1 MDTIYIRGG
10 RRLEGE
16 IPIHGAKNSALPLL
30 AATLLARGVSEIHNC
45 PHLSDVEA
53 SMSILR
59 LLGCRVERQENTVTV
74 DASVVC
80 CDSIPD
86 ELMREMRSSIVFL
99 GAVVARCGQA
109 NLTYPGGCELGPR
122 PIDLHLSALR
132 QLGLEIREEHGYLN
146 CYTDGPLSGSN
157 ISLSF
162 PSVGATENIMLAAVT
177 ARGDTVINNAAQEP
191 EIIDL
196 ACFLNKCGARIS
208 GAGKSKIRIEGV
220 KSLSCTEHSVIPDR
234 IVSAT
239 YLCCAAIT
247 GGEVMLTRTSA
258 DDIGSVLPVLEEMG
272 CRVLHSDTE
281 VYLRAPSR
289 LKGGGT
295 IRTMPYPGFPT
306 DAQALLMA
314 LSTLSDSTTVFV
326 ENIFENRFRHVGEL
340 CRMGAKIRTEGK
352 IAVVQGVDHLY
363 GASVQATDLRGGAA
377 LIIAGLAARG
387 ETRIGNMYHVERG
400 YENIEENLKKLG
412 ATLTREYS

>member
-1 MDTIYIRGG
+1 MNQLVIKGG
-10 RRLEGE
+10 TPLSGE
-16 IPIHGAKNSALPLL
+16 LAVHGAKNSSLPLL
-30 AATLLARGVSEIHNC
+30 AATVLIDGESVLHNC
-45 PHLSDVEA
+45 PNLSDVDA
-53 SMSILR
+53 ACRILSY
-59 LLGCRVERQENTVTV
+59 LGCQIRREGSTVMVNTENLSHFDV
-74 DASVVC
+74 
-80 CDSIPD
+80 PD
-86 ELMREMRSSIVFL
+86 ELMREMRSSVVFL
-99 GAVVARCGQA
+99 GAIAARLGRVRVSF
-109 NLTYPGGCELGPR
+109 PGGCDLGAR

-146 CYTDGPLSGSN
+146 CYSDGPLNGAN

-162 PSVGATENIMLAAVT
+162 PSVGATENIMLAAVM

-191 EIIDL
+191 EIVDL
-196 ACFLNKCGARIS
+196 AHFLNKCGARIV
-208 GAGKSKIRIEGV
+208 GAGKSRIRIEGV
-220 KSLSCTEHSVIPDR
+220 NSLSGAEHSVMPDR
-234 IVSAT
+234 IVSVT

-247 GGEVMLTRTSA
+247 GGEVMITRANA

-272 CRVLHSDTE
+272 CRILHSDRDI
-281 VYLRAPSR
+281 YLRAPKQ

-326 ENIFENRFRHVGEL
+326 ENIFENRFRHAGEL
-340 CRMGAKIRTEGK
+340 CRMGANIRTEGK
-352 IAVVQGVDHLY
+352 IALVQGISELY

-377 LIIAGLAARG
+377 LIIAGLAAQG

-400 YENIEENLKKLG
+400 YENIESNLKKLG
-412 ATLTREYS
+412 ADLFSE

>member
-1 MDTIYIRGG
+1 MIKGG
-10 RRLEGE
+10 NPLSGE
-16 IPIHGAKNSALPLL
+16 IKVHGAKNSSLPLL
-30 AATLLARGVSEIHNC
+30 AATVLIDGETVLHNC
-45 PHLSDVEA
+45 PNLSDVDA
-53 SMSILR
+53 ACRILSY
-59 LLGCRVERQENTVTV
+59 LGCRIYREGNTVTV
-74 DASVVC
+74 NAENLSHFDV
-80 CDSIPD
+80 PD
-86 ELMREMRSSIVFL
+86 ELMREMRSSVVFL
-99 GAVVARCGQA
+99 GAIAARLGRVR
-109 NLTYPGGCELGPR
+109 LSFPGGCDLGAR

-258 DDIGSVLPVLEEMG
+258 DDIGSVVPVLEEMG

-281 VYLRAPSR
+281 VYLRAPNH

-314 LSTLSDSTTVFV
+314 PSTLSDSTTVFV